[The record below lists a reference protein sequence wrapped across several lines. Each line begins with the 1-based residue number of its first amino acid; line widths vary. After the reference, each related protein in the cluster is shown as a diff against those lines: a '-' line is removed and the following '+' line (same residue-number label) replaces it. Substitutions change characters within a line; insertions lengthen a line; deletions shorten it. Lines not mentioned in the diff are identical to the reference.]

1 MNRQA
6 VIILAVL
13 LLCIANL
20 LSFGLMAYDKRCAR
34 RHRRRVPEQRLF
46 LAAACF
52 GALGG
57 VLAMKLLHH
66 KTRHW
71 NFKTFFPMFLM
82 LQLIILLF
90 AAYKLLF

>member
-1 MNRQA
+1 MNKYA
-6 VIILAVL
+6 AILVVML
-13 LLCIANL
+13 ILCITNFI
-20 LSFGLMAYDKRCAR
+20 SFCLMAYDKRCAR
-34 RHRRRVPEQRLF
+34 NHERRVPEKHLF

-57 VLAMKLLHH
+57 VLAMKLLNH

-82 LQLIILLF
+82 LQIIALIF
-90 AAYKLLF
+90 VFYKLMF